1 MCFHPALNSSASI
14 QNLLVSC
21 GAQSWL

>member
-1 MCFHPALNSSASI
+1 MCFHPALNASAST

>member
-1 MCFHPALNSSASI
+1 MCFHPALNSSAST